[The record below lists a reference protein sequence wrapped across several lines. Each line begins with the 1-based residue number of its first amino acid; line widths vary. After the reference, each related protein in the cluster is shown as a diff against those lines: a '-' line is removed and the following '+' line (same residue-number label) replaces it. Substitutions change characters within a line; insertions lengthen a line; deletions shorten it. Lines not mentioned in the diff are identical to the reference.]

1 MHETCDIYTMRAL
14 SKGGTSRVNSPVSG
28 LALSVK
34 ARELRVESPRR
45 HSRAGRYM
53 SSDEAVLLEGLA
65 VGGKS
70 RRRLDGSSDN
80 ERPRRLPRL
89 DLNDD
94 IRGDDNMSMNG
105 SSSSAGAGMTAKHFP
120 VVDVPRFE
128 HDDLAGIKEYF
139 DREGYAVVASI
150 LNAAE
155 LETAHDLFWRWAES
169 VGEATLNRHDESTWT
184 TSWPVAVDG
193 GIMPWQGSGQ
203 SEFAWFVRSRP
214 VLGNVY
220 ASLWGTDKL
229 LVSFDAISAW
239 RPWARNPQWKPS
251 FREADGGWFHVD
263 QCPDRDAF
271 ECVQGLVDVLGSDA
285 AMGGGFTVV
294 PRSHALFGSW
304 RKDFSE
310 LVDTF
315 GGDDYFEL
323 PHDHAC
329 LRTAILPRTRPGDL
343 VLWDSRTIHCSSSG
357 SEPPNGPQL
366 ARLVSYVC
374 FTPAVRA
381 DGTCLERRRRAV
393 MDGTTTTHVPEKAL
407 TTEGMLRFYPG
418 LKIPIATR
426 PYEPPRLSLQWQLVD
441 GTSSRG
447 RRHERRGGFS
457 KRVQDSI
464 TDVVVPEI
472 NNDYFR

>member
-1 MHETCDIYTMRAL
+1 
-14 SKGGTSRVNSPVSG
+14 
-28 LALSVK
+28 
-34 ARELRVESPRR
+34 
-45 HSRAGRYM
+45 M

-285 AMGGGFTVV
+285 AMGGGVH
-294 PRSHALFGSW
+294 RRASLA
-304 RKDFSE
+304 
-310 LVDTF
+310 
-315 GGDDYFEL
+315 
-323 PHDHAC
+323 
-329 LRTAILPRTRPGDL
+329 
-343 VLWDSRTIHCSSSG
+343 RTIWVVAEG
-357 SEPPNGPQL
+357 LLGIG
-366 ARLVSYVC
+366 R
-374 FTPAVRA
+374 
-381 DGTCLERRRRAV
+381 
-393 MDGTTTTHVPEKAL
+393 HV
-407 TTEGMLRFYPG
+407 
-418 LKIPIATR
+418 
-426 PYEPPRLSLQWQLVD
+426 
-441 GTSSRG
+441 RG
-447 RRHERRGGFS
+447 RRLL
-457 KRVQDSI
+457 
-464 TDVVVPEI
+464 
-472 NNDYFR
+472 